1 MDISTNISKKIKQ
14 SNPSFI
20 FTGIKG
26 VGKKHTA
33 IEVAKNVICN
43 QTPACKICSECTRI
57 ERQIHPD
64 VVLVEPQEDDKEI
77 KIESI
82 RELIKSLNFSSAEGG
97 KRIVIID
104 EAHRMNKSSAN
115 ALLKTLEEPPK
126 DTSFILLSSNL
137 YAMPA
142 TIVSRCELVRFAPMT
157 SEKMASLAKIP
168 LDHPF
173 IAYAQGSV
181 SSLSFLL
188 ANNEAIQKLINFLD
202 KPIDSYKTINQIST
216 EVLEAVSSSTKPQEL
231 ENIEYIFSMII
242 YSMLKRSDPEEVI
255 NNTSFL
261 TSIQDSIEEINK
273 ISKKIYLNTPA
284 SIVLENILLEVTQC
298 QRNLLK

>member
-1 MDISTNISKKIKQ
+1 MDITINVSKKIKQ

-26 VGKKHTA
+26 TGKKHTA

-43 QTPACKICSECTRI
+43 QTPACQTCSECTRI

-64 VVLVEPQEDDKEI
+64 IVLVEPLEGDKEI

-82 RELIKSLNFSSAEGG
+82 RELIKSLNFSSTEGG

-142 TIVSRCELVRFAPMT
+142 TIISRCELVRFAPMDKD
-157 SEKMASLAKIP
+157 KMASLANIP
-168 LDHPF
+168 TDHPF
-173 IAYAQGSV
+173 IPYAQGSI
-181 SSLSFLL
+181 SALSFLL
-188 ANNEAIQKLINFLD
+188 ANKEAIEKFINFLND
-202 KPIDSYKTINQIST
+202 PIDSYKIVNKIST
-216 EVLEAVSSSTKPQEL
+216 ELLEAISSSTKPQEL
-231 ENIEYIFSMII
+231 ENIEYIFSIII
-242 YSMLKRSDPEEVI
+242 YSILKRSESEEVM
-255 NNTSFL
+255 NNTFFL
-261 TSIQDSIEEINK
+261 TKIQDSIEEINK

-284 SIVLENILLEVTQC
+284 SIILENILLEVIQC
-298 QRNLLK
+298 QKNLLK